1 MISVMSAE
9 LSKLTR
15 RRVLIAAP
23 VAAGLFAAV
32 AAVAVFLSAQPDDS
46 GAAGRGLTVD
56 ELARAGG
63 GTRAFATGASFA
75 GLLVFVTFIAN
86 ITSEFSQGTFRTL
99 LMRQPSPMRLLVGK
113 MAALGLFAAAVLLLA
128 EALTLVASMVLAPTQ
143 DVSTANWFSL
153 TSLGQAASD
162 YLTALFAVSSW
173 ALLGMALAVV
183 VRSTP
188 LALGIAIAWA
198 GPFEHLV
205 QDAWRGASRW
215 FPGLLN
221 EALAVGGT
229 DDVSYPR
236 AALLMVVYLIVAVGG
251 ALTVFAR
258 RDVTS

>member
-1 MISVMSAE
+1 MINVIGAE

-15 RRVLIAAP
+15 RRVLVTAP

-32 AAVAVFLSAQPDDS
+32 AAVAVFLSAQPAGS
-46 GAAGRGLTVD
+46 QARGRGMTLD

-86 ITSEFSQGTFRTL
+86 ITGEFSQGTFRTL
-99 LMRQPSPMRLLVGK
+99 LLRQPSRMRLLVGK
-113 MAALGLFAAAVLLLA
+113 MVALGLFAAAILLLA
-128 EALTLVASMVLAPTQ
+128 EALTLVASMVVAPTQ
-143 DVSTANWFSL
+143 GVSTANWFSL
-153 TSLGQAASD
+153 TSLGQAAGD
-162 YLTALFAVSSW
+162 YLTALFAVISW

-205 QDAWRGASRW
+205 QDAWQGASRW

-229 DDVSYPR
+229 QEASYAR
-236 AALLMVVYLIVAVGG
+236 AALLVVIYLVVATGG
-251 ALTVFAR
+251 ALTVLAR